1 MLPRRFAELPVEM
14 QNESVSPYFELL
26 SAKRRQL
33 FFRRAAELPLAL
45 FLLALL
51 LPLMGFIAAAV
62 CFDSPDAVHTSFCR
76 QPSPKPSRAYRM
88 SNALSDS
95 PILTATL
102 W

>member
-62 CFDSPDAVHTSFCR
+62 CFDSPGGAIYR
-76 QPSPKPSRAYRM
+76 QTRAGASPSINSAQ
-88 SNALSDS
+88 
-95 PILTATL
+95 
-102 W
+102 